1 MIIDILFWIVSCIVS
16 YDIWFYISHIILHQ
30 SDCYKAIHKEHHAV
44 DYKKMNYMDT
54 YVSHFIEGPF
64 QGIGIIIPF
73 LFIDFNLYVFLY
85 SLIIVNIRG
94 MLRHDVRYIW
104 LIGNHHIL
112 HHKYPQYNFGEYW
125 LDTLFDTRCPIVSE
139 YKKGLIYL

>member
-1 MIIDILFWIVSCIVS
+1 MMIDILLCIVS
-16 YDIWFYISHIILHQ
+16 YDIWFYISHIILHRN
-30 SDCYKAIHKEHHAV
+30 SFYKSIHKHHHTV

-54 YVSHFIEGPF
+54 YVGHFIEGPF

-73 LFIDFNLYVFLY
+73 LFIDFNLNVFLY

-94 MLRHDVRYIW
+94 MLRHDVRFIW

-125 LDTLFDTRCPIVSE
+125 LDTLFDTCCPIVSE
-139 YKKGLIYL
+139 YQEGLIYV

>member
-1 MIIDILFWIVSCIVS
+1 MMIDILLCILS

-30 SDCYKAIHKEHHAV
+30 SNFYKAIHKEHHAA
-44 DYKKMNYMDT
+44 DYKIMNYMDT
-54 YVSHFIEGPF
+54 YVSHFIETPF
-64 QGIGIIIPF
+64 QGIGIIIPLF
-73 LFIDFNLYVFLY
+73 FIDFNLYVFLY
-85 SLIIVNIRG
+85 SFIILNIRG

>member
-1 MIIDILFWIVSCIVS
+1 MHHWHQIDRVLQHFRKKQKTVCWKYESTNVSSLRPNSSSVVNSTLSASDFSFSTCVCVRPSHTACIAS
-16 YDIWFYISHIILHQ
+16 
-30 SDCYKAIHKEHHAV
+30 
-44 DYKKMNYMDT
+44 
-54 YVSHFIEGPF
+54 
-64 QGIGIIIPF
+64 
-73 LFIDFNLYVFLY
+73 VFLN